1 MRCTG
6 KKDLARL
13 PKTFRPV
20 STYLLGNLSAT

>member
-6 KKDLARL
+6 TKDLARK

-20 STYLLGNLSAT
+20 PTYLLGNLSVT